1 MSIFPPK
8 GENQSSSSSSQ
19 LLKWNQEKK
28 TSMKH
33 KVYRFIRMCYTL

>member
-19 LLKWNQEKK
+19 LLKRNQEKK
-28 TSMKH
+28 TSVKH

>member
-28 TSMKH
+28 NKH
-33 KVYRFIRMCYTL
+33 ET